1 MQLPPGLR
9 SILATFRFTHKAR
22 AAARALQ
29 DAGLQTVQI
38 DRFGEYGYEPEPD
51 QQRPGRG
58 AVVQSAQILYG
69 TERVANV
76 SGPLLAAT
84 NEASGMSGA
93 ITAEGEGLLLTAVVP
108 QERLDEALGIIRA
121 HGGRT

>member
-9 SILATFRFTHKAR
+9 SILATFRFTHTAR

-69 TERVANV
+69 TERVAHV

-108 QERLDEALGIIRA
+108 QERLDAALGIIRA